1 MSGTLNNIYS
11 DVSFA
16 VHLHTEAIARL
27 QEQASTGSRVNR
39 ASDDP
44 SNAHRILGLN
54 SQGRSLENY
63 MDNISEAIDTLDMS
77 HDIILGEEIGG
88 GEGYGGIIPALRE
101 AKTLISQVTSGSYG
115 EESRKRTAE
124 AVNNILEHIVS
135 LANTKRVNQYLFGGD
150 DTASAPYVA
159 EYTDGEITSV
169 TYQGSLEDRNIEV
182 AAGVESSAFCVGDN
196 IFRSNDRGDPIFIGD
211 TGAKAGTGTSSVR
224 GAVWLTVTEPVSGTY
239 RLSIDDDPTSYVD
252 VAVPPG
258 SANTMVTH
266 AETGEVLYVDTTGIT
281 STGTDMVSVPG
292 THDIF
297 NTLITIRDIL
307 RNERD
312 LPEAQLQEL
321 RENSLTFLDEVSNLL
336 VQGSVSIGAKMGF
349 LENLKN
355 SLENVKYNTEDEV
368 SRLEEADI
376 AQIAIEL
383 SRREVLYQMSLS
395 VAARLMSMS
404 LLDFL
409 R

>member
-11 DVSFA
+11 NVSFA
-16 VHLHTEAIARL
+16 LHLHTEAIARL

-54 SQGRSLENY
+54 SQERSLENY
-63 MDNISEAIDTLDMS
+63 MYNISEAIDTLDMS
-77 HDIILGEEIGG
+77 HDSILGED
-88 GEGYGGIIPALRE
+88 GGIVSALRE
-101 AKTLISQVTSGSYG
+101 VKRLISQVTSGSYG
-115 EESRKRTAE
+115 EDSRKITAE

-135 LANTKRVNQYLFGGD
+135 LANTKRVNQYLFGGG
-150 DTASAPYVA
+150 DTASAPYVVKP
-159 EYTDGEITSV
+159 TNGEITSV
-169 TYQGSLEDRNIEV
+169 TYQGSLGDRNIEV
-182 AAGVESSAFCVGDN
+182 APGVESSAFYVGDN
-196 IFRSNDRGDPIFIGD
+196 IFRSNERDTPVFVGD
-211 TGAKAGTGTSSVR
+211 TGAAAGTGTSSVR
-224 GAVWLTVTEPVSGTY
+224 GNVWLTVTEPVSGTY

-258 SANTMVTH
+258 NANTMVTH

-281 STGTDMVSVPG
+281 TGTDMVSVPG

-307 RNERD
+307 SNEKG
-312 LPEAQLQEL
+312 LSEVQLQEL
-321 RENSLTFLDEVSNLL
+321 RENSLISLDEVSNLL
-336 VQGSVSIGAKMGF
+336 VQDSVSIGAKIGF
-349 LENLKN
+349 LDNLKN

-368 SRLEEADI
+368 TRLEEADI